1 MAIKGLYICVTWD
14 EIEEKVLIDQNV
26 LSSQKIERVLLGKN
40 ILSSQ
45 KTMRE
50 IPKELHC
57 QMFSKKEILG
67 QTLAKSIRIFT

>member
-14 EIEEKVLIDQNV
+14 EIEE
-26 LSSQKIERVLLGKN
+26 RVLLGKN
-40 ILSSQ
+40 VLSSQ

-57 QMFSKKEILG
+57 QMLSQEILD
-67 QTLAKSIRIFT
+67 QTLAKSIRIIT